1 MKPVSHIHLQPG
13 QIPPRPCG
21 WVLVERT
28 VHGRFD
34 VVACTDEGEHRR
46 FDYEQGFFSLTKA
59 IEHALPEAQ
68 RLGVSEL
75 YIQLDGPGL
84 HPAKDAP

>member
-1 MKPVSHIHLQPG
+1 MRPISHIHLQPG
-13 QIPPRPCG
+13 QTPPLPCG

-28 VHGRFD
+28 VYGRYD

-46 FDYEQGFFSLTKA
+46 FDYEQGFLSLTA
-59 IEHALPEAQ
+59 AVEHALPEAE

-75 YIQLDGPGL
+75 YIQLDGASMQ
-84 HPAKDAP
+84 PA